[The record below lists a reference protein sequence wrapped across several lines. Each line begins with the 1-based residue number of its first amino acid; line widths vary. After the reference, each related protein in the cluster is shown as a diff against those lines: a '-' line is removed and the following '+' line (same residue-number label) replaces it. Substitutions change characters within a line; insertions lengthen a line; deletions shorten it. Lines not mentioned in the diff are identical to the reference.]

1 MTTERFDFSS
11 NTGAL
16 LAAALERPAGA
27 ITATALFAHC
37 FTCSKD
43 ILAARTIARALAG
56 HGIAVLRFDFT
67 GLGLSQGE
75 FANTNFSSNIADLLS
90 AAQALAQR
98 LAAPSLL
105 IGHSLGGAAVLA
117 AAPSLPAVRAVA
129 TIGAPADPAH
139 VLHNFGPAIGEIEQ
153 EGKAEV
159 TLAGR
164 PFLVQKQ
171 FLDDVR
177 AQNLDRA
184 IANLRRALLVMHAPT
199 DQTVGI
205 ENAAHIFKQARHPKS
220 FVALAGAD
228 HLLSRPAHARYAAR
242 VIAAWASAYIRE
254 DADPA

>member
-1 MTTERFDFSS
+1 MATERFEFE
-11 NTGAL
+11 NRNGVL
-16 LAAALERPAGA
+16 LAAALEKPAGA
-27 ITATALFAHC
+27 IAATALFAHC

-43 ILAARTIARALAG
+43 ILAARTIARTLAE
-56 HGIAVLRFDFT
+56 HGMAVLRFDFT

-90 AAQALAQR
+90 AAHALAQR
-98 LAAPSLL
+98 LAPPSLL

-117 AAPSLPAVRAVA
+117 AAHDLPAVRAVA

-139 VLHNFGPAIGEIEQ
+139 VLHNLGPAISAIEQ
-153 EGKAEV
+153 SGKAQV

-164 PFLVQKQ
+164 PFTVQKQ

-177 AQNLDRA
+177 AQNLDRD
-184 IANLRRALLVMHAPT
+184 IARLKRALLVMHAPT

-205 ENAAHIFKQARHPKS
+205 ENAAHIFKQAKHPKS

-228 HLLSRPAHARYAAR
+228 HLLSDAADARYAGR
-242 VIAAWASAYIRE
+242 VIAVWASIYVSE
-254 DADPA
+254 VD